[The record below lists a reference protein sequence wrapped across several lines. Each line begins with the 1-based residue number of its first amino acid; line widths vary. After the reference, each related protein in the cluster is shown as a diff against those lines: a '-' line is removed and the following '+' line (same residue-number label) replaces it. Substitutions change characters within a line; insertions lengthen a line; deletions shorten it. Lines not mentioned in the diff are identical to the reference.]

1 MTAGRNGGELIVR
14 LRALFMLCGTSLA
27 LAGAAAAEP
36 AGPPP
41 NVAAGLPPGQIMAI
55 VRASGFDPIGR
66 PVRNGNVYS
75 VLALDPYD
83 VEYRMVVDA
92 RTGRTVTVRE
102 IARPAGPYEAVPP
115 RFGRVF
121 AGPAEGPAMRPPHDV
136 PHAPAA
142 APHGAPTPQRSAATT
157 TPLPPKKADETALPL
172 PRPRPYVMDATRS
185 TPADAPAAPA
195 APSHAAEAQPAAS
208 ADAATDE
215 KTPEPQPP
223 ADPPTGSIAQ

>member
-1 MTAGRNGGELIVR
+1 MR
-14 LRALFMLCGTSLA
+14 LHALFMLCGTSLA

-66 PVRNGNVYS
+66 PVRNGNLYS

-102 IARPAGPYEAVPP
+102 IARPAGPYEPVP

-136 PHAPAA
+136 PHPPAA

-157 TPLPPKKADETALPL
+157 TPSPKKADETALPL

-185 TPADAPAAPA
+185 TPADAPTAPA
-195 APSHAAEAQPAAS
+195 RAAEAQPAAAS
-208 ADAATDE
+208 E

>member
-1 MTAGRNGGELIVR
+1 MR
-14 LRALFMLCGTSLA
+14 LHALFMLCGTSLA

-41 NVAAGLPPGQIMAI
+41 IVAAGLPPGQIMAI

-66 PVRNGNVYS
+66 PVRNGNLYS

-83 VEYRMVVDA
+83 VEYRMVLDA
-92 RTGRTVTVRE
+92 RTGRTVTMRE
-102 IARPAGPYEAVPP
+102 IARPAGPYEAVP

-136 PHAPAA
+136 PHPPAA
-142 APHGAPTPQRSAATT
+142 APHSAPTPQRSAATT

-195 APSHAAEAQPAAS
+195 RATEAQPAAS
-208 ADAATDE
+208 ADAATSE

>member
-1 MTAGRNGGELIVR
+1 MR

-27 LAGAAAAEP
+27 LAGGAAAEP

-66 PVRNGNVYS
+66 PVRNGSVYS

-195 APSHAAEAQPAAS
+195 HAAEAQPAAS
-208 ADAATDE
+208 ADAATNE